1 VAGNDD
7 DDERATDRP
16 TDRPTDGT
24 RKHAEST
31 PATCNFELV
40 IRHN

>member
-7 DDERATDRP
+7 DDERATD
-16 TDRPTDGT
+16 GT

-31 PATCNFELV
+31 PSNVQL
-40 IRHN
+40 